1 MRDGLSGVK
10 EFLAVAVGGAVGAVS
25 RYSVYLLAAHYLGQN
40 FPYGTLIVNILGSLI
55 MGMFI
60 EMMALVWNVGTEV
73 RLFFVVGILGAF
85 TTFSTFSLDVAV
97 LYERGE
103 LWLVALYMLASV
115 VLSIGALF
123 LGFHVVRTLV
133 VTA

>member
-10 EFLAVAVGGAVGAVS
+10 AFLAVAVGGAVGAVS
-25 RYSVYLLAAHYLGQN
+25 RYSVYLLAARYLGQN

-103 LWLVALYMLASV
+103 LWVVALYMLASV

-123 LGFHVVRTLV
+123 LGLHVVRTLV
-133 VTA
+133 LTA

>member
-1 MRDGLSGVK
+1 MK

-25 RYSVYLLAAHYLGQN
+25 RYSVYLLAAHYFGRN
-40 FPYGTLIVNILGSLI
+40 FPYATLIVNILGSLI

-103 LWLVALYMLASV
+103 LWFLGLYLFASV

-123 LGFHVVRTLV
+123 LGLHVVRTLAS
-133 VTA
+133 TA

>member
-1 MRDGLSGVK
+1 VK
-10 EFLAVAVGGAVGAVS
+10 EFVAVAVGGAVGAVS
-25 RYSVYLLAAHYLGQN
+25 RYSVYLLAAHYIGRH
-40 FPYGTLIVNILGSLI
+40 FPYATLIVNILGSLI

-60 EMMALVWNVGTEV
+60 EMMALVWNVGMEV
-73 RLFFVVGILGAF
+73 RLFVVVGILGAF

-103 LWLVALYMLASV
+103 LWFVAVYVLASV

-123 LGFHVVRTLV
+123 LGLYVVRTLV
-133 VTA
+133 STA